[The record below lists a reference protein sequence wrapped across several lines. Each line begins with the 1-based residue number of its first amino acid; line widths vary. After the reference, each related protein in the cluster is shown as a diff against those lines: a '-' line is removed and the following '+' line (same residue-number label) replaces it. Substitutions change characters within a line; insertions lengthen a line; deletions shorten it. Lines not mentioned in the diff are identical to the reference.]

1 MMKALL
7 MSSWSKY
14 HCCWTTMDTSTLTVV
29 NLAKSENVL
38 MKYIVVRVAYK
49 SMWLFME
56 GMFLLDFMG

>member
-1 MMKALL
+1 
-7 MSSWSKY
+7 
-14 HCCWTTMDTSTLTVV
+14 MDTSTLTVV

-56 GMFLLDFMG
+56 GL